1 MKKEREELIVKLLME
16 GKNLVDIRIQAQT
29 SPRVIQKVIDDNN
42 LREHRKELKKAS
54 GVDITARMNTPKALE
69 KRRQTYI
76 RKKEEKRKFG
86 SELTKQKALDEKV
99 KAIGY
104 NSCFEYI
111 QLHGALSFRKNILK
125 K

>member
-1 MKKEREELIVKLLME
+1 MKKEREDLIVKLLME

-29 SPRVIQKVIDDNN
+29 SPRVIQRVIDDNN

-86 SELTKQKALDEKV
+86 SELT
-99 KAIGY
+99 
-104 NSCFEYI
+104 S
-111 QLHGALSFRKNILK
+111 K
-125 K
+125 KPWTKK